1 MADKI
6 KLNYPMAE
14 QMARTFQ
21 QSAQQVDETIK
32 EMKSIADT
40 LKNGA
45 LLGQGGQAFVD
56 AIEGPFVKSLDK
68 LSKKFLELDK
78 DVRAAIAAMR
88 QADEETKRQ
97 FN

>member
-14 QMARTFQ
+14 QMARTFNQSSQ
-21 QSAQQVDETIK
+21 QIDTTIK
-32 EMKSIADT
+32 EMKAISDT

-45 LLGQGGQAFVD
+45 LLGQGGQAFAE
-56 AIEGPFVKSLDK
+56 AIDTRFVKSLDK

-88 QADEETKRQ
+88 QADEESKRQ